1 MKKDRDKYLFDSP
14 KRRAELERE
23 ANREE
28 YVVAEPT
35 GFSEFTDLVSNGN
48 ATEQHHE
55 EFTLRLIEQFMDSVY
70 AGKTPDGWVMH
81 ALADSFMKVVN
92 GGRWEDEFP
101 LPWTKISLPHTAAEW
116 QALGIFC
123 DVTNVIK
130 SSPGAE
136 VTAVIREVA
145 SARNVSYE
153 SARAAYYKHKHL
165 I

>member
-23 ANREE
+23 ADREE
-28 YVVAEPT
+28 YVLAEPT
-35 GFSEFTDLVSNGN
+35 DFSEFSDLVRGGN
-48 ATEQHHE
+48 ATAQHHE
-55 EFTLRLIEQFMDSVY
+55 EFTLRLIEQFMGSVY

-81 ALADSFMKVVN
+81 ALADAFMKVVN
-92 GGRWEDEFP
+92 GGRWEDELP
-101 LPWTKISLPHTAAEW
+101 LPWTKIPLPHTAAEW
-116 QALGIFC
+116 QALGVFS
-123 DVTNVIK
+123 DVANAIK
-130 SSPGAE
+130 SNPDAE